1 MADIDAIITNILRIM
16 LLGEFDRDDP
26 ARNRELAEIALRNAG
41 VGDADISIYMRDA
54 SQIVGPD
61 LSPGAIISGPGSPGW
76 VIDDLQYDT
85 DGQRI
90 HPSVPDKVFIGD
102 EEDRRSARVKYET
115 QRANREDTFR
125 DYIGQNFNPGA
136 SPWLKRGL
144 ESRFDPMDL
153 MYKTRGIMGNLR
165 PTAEGD
171 PESFQNYINRVGGG
185 RPSNAT
191 LRRLAIDADMAIQ
204 GGFEGQGMGA
214 QQDYFLGDRGSA
226 NQFNIALQ
234 SKLGTIP
241 AWARSGYLQ
250 EATNRYNQF
259 VARNPEN
266 SNTFLRH
273 FMSGGGF

>member
-1 MADIDAIITNILRIM
+1 M
-16 LLGEFDRDDP
+16 LLGEFDPDST
-26 ARNRELAEIALRNAG
+26 ARNRELAEMALRDAG
-41 VGDADISIYMRDA
+41 VGDADISTYIRTA

-61 LSPGAIISGPGSPGW
+61 LSPGAIISGPGSPGY
-76 VIDDLQYDT
+76 VTPDDI

-90 HPSVPDKVFIGD
+90 NPSVPDKVFVGA
-102 EEDRRSARVKYET
+102 EEDRRSAREKYEI
-115 QRANREDTFR
+115 QRDNREDTFR

-185 RPSNAT
+185 RPSNDT

-214 QQDYFLGDRGSA
+214 QADYFLGDQGSA

-234 SKLGTIP
+234 SKLGSIP
-241 AWARSGYLQ
+241 AWARSGYAQ
-250 EATNRYNQF
+250 EATDRYNQF